1 MSQFGN
7 DNVAED
13 NNKSKEDASVKRHNE
28 KKQSGIVG
36 AMEELGNVVHCFGN
50 KRQAEFYNET
60 TKAIADCVGQ
70 DHNKD
75 MCKLV
80 NDGVEVDFK
89 EPDEPK
95 GDTTAH
101 EIEKHKKELAGHCK
115 KLDEHAE
122 CEAKVFPMVGGQCNL
137 SMQNESQ

>member
-1 MSQFGN
+1 MSQF
-7 DNVAED
+7 DNECVVKD

-50 KRQAEFYNET
+50 KRQANFFAKT
-60 TKAIADCVGQ
+60 AKAIVDCMGSEC
-70 DHNKD
+70 NKD
-75 MCKLV
+75 MRKLV

-101 EIEKHKKELAGHCK
+101 EIEKHKKELA
-115 KLDEHAE
+115 
-122 CEAKVFPMVGGQCNL
+122 
-137 SMQNESQ
+137 